1 MSALFKLAPPGPA
14 PGGGQCRVPGV
25 EGGAKGWRKAI
36 AVGGEGGGGDG
47 TRPPLAP
54 SRFAAQLEEKKFTNN
69 ADLKVVCDLV
79 RRAPAHCPRRTRPSQ
94 HFPPTPLHST
104 SKRYATASARA
115 GGWRTGV
122 ADGATR
128 RRRSWG

>member
-1 MSALFKLAPPGPA
+1 MSALFKLAPPGDTFE
-14 PGGGQCRVPGV
+14 VPGV
-25 EGGAKGWRKAI
+25 EGDVRGWRKAI

-47 TRPPLAP
+47 RRPPLAP

-79 RRAPAHCPRRTRPSQ
+79 RAASA
-94 HFPPTPLHST
+94 PPTPHAPSHLPRAPLHST
-104 SKRYATASARA
+104 SERCATASARA
-115 GGWRTGV
+115 IGWRTGS
-122 ADGATR
+122 AGGATR